1 MTLAQ
6 LIDSDLE
13 LLLFDVVIL
22 LVLGAAG
29 ETLPRETASQEVQQ
43 HMTNSFKIISSG
55 LFVPNVSID
64 TSISGSTSEI
74 FTLPEGDVLAIG
86 VLIAFSKTE
95 INDED
100 VVLIS
105 VVPTDKEVVRLDISM
120 DNTLFMNFLNTL
132 NLFQNHL

>member
-1 MTLAQ
+1 VGVDASVSRGSGQVLA
-6 LIDSDLE
+6 LS
-13 LLLFDVVIL
+13 
-22 LVLGAAG
+22 
-29 ETLPRETASQEVQQ
+29 
-43 HMTNSFKIISSG
+43 
-55 LFVPNVSID
+55 
-64 TSISGSTSEI
+64 
-74 FTLPEGDVLAIG
+74 EGDMLAIG
-86 VLIAFSKTE
+86 ILVAFSKTE

>member
-1 MTLAQ
+1 MAFAQ
-6 LIDSDLE
+6 LVYGDLE

-95 INDED
+95 INDENI
-100 VVLIS
+100 VLIGIVAS
-105 VVPTDKEVVRLDISM
+105 NQEIVRLNVTMNDA
-120 DNTLFMNFLNTL
+120 LFVDLLNSL
-132 NLFQNHL
+132 NLFK